1 MKPATE
7 APPDHA
13 NALIKAGRRGL
24 DLGQP
29 EDKSCAPQGGGRG
42 HRGPPLSF
50 NAGRAV
56 SLLTVIVLILQGR
69 KVYQEKKECT
79 GLFFLNGSAGPGWLH
94 DIVRCP
100 KEQMHAGTQVTQDT
114 QEQEN
119 PLAPYGG
126 AHTTGVGSAAVA
138 P

>member
-42 HRGPPLSF
+42 HRGPLLSF

-119 PLAPYGG
+119 PLAP
-126 AHTTGVGSAAVA
+126 TGVGSAAVA